1 MQIEFACTS
10 CPLIVMAR
18 ILKIFT
24 SHTHSLGLI
33 RLHYFKGE
41 KHKYTLSVNKK
52 MSPFL
57 IYRGGKRE
65 ERSPEGLIMTIS
77 MENKLG
83 EGSMVARP
91 ISNIVFIIAMQ
102 TEALPLVNKFELT
115 EDPNS
120 LFPKN
125 VPWVRYNGKYKDLN
139 VNIVCPGKDAILGVD
154 SVGTVSAA
162 LLTYA
167 SIQALKPDLIINA
180 GTAGAF
186 KAKGASIGDVYL
198 ASDVAFHDRRIPIP
212 VFDLYGVGLRQAC
225 CTPNVIKALNLKVG
239 KLSTGDSLDMCPLDE
254 ASIMKNDAV
263 IKDMEGAAVAYVA
276 DLLKV
281 SVIFLKAVTDIVDG
295 DKPTAEEFLQNLAA
309 VTAALDEAATK
320 VVDFINGKCLSEL

>member
-10 CPLIVMAR
+10 CPLIVTAR

-24 SHTHSLGLI
+24 SHTHSLGAI

-52 MSPFL
+52 TSPFL

-65 ERSPEGLIMTIS
+65 QRSPEGLRI

-83 EGSMVARP
+83 EGSMVSRP

-125 VPWVRYNGKYKDLN
+125 VPWVRYIGKYKDLN